1 MLGGNDLRAN
11 DAVAQRLPA
20 IPPAER
26 VLVVRLGALGDVVR
40 TRFAFAGLRALYPRA
55 KLDWLVEDRAAAGLI
70 GLAGL
75 DEAVIVPRRDLR
87 ARHPGRALRTLR
99 AFVAELRARSY
110 DLSVDFHGMFR
121 GALLPWAAGIPQRV
135 GYDRPF
141 AREGS
146 ARLLTHRLRIRA
158 EHLSRFQRN
167 AALVEYLG
175 GAVLAAPAPLALDI
189 ESVALPELPARFA
202 LIHPGTSPK
211 TSYKRWET
219 ERFASVARA
228 LQARAGLTS
237 LVAFG
242 PVPGEQAAAH
252 DVVAKAG
259 GAAALA
265 PPTSSLQEFLGL
277 LRRATLFIGCDSGPM
292 HLASLARTPLVAIFG
307 PTDPIENEP
316 FPGVPSRVVRVDV
329 GCNPCR
335 EGCSVR
341 ACMRAVAPEAVAE
354 AALSLLAALPATAGR
369 SI

>member
-1 MLGGNDLRAN
+1 MLGGNDFRAN
-11 DAVAQRLPA
+11 DARIERLPA
-20 IPPAER
+20 PLPAER

-40 TRFAFAGLRALYPRA
+40 TRFAFAGIRALYPHA

-75 DEAVIVPRRDLR
+75 DESVIVPRRSLR
-87 ARHPGRALRTLR
+87 ARHPATALRTLR
-99 AFVAELRARSY
+99 AFVRELRARAY
-110 DLSVDFHGMFR
+110 DLSIDFHGVFR
-121 GALLPWAAGIPQRV
+121 GALLPWAAGIPQRA

-141 AREGS
+141 AKEGS
-146 ARLLTHRLRIRA
+146 ARLLTHRLRVGLA
-158 EHLSRFQRN
+158 HLSRFERN
-167 AALVEYLG
+167 AALVQFLG
-175 GAVLAAPAPLALDI
+175 GEIPAVPTPLDLGDAVLRLA
-189 ESVALPELPARFA
+189 ALPERFV

-219 ERFASVARA
+219 ERFAAVARA
-228 LQARAGLTS
+228 LHERAGLTS

-252 DVVAKAG
+252 EVVAKAG
-259 GAAALA
+259 GAARLA
-265 PPTSSLQEFLGL
+265 PSTASLAEFLSL
-277 LRRATLFIGCDSGPM
+277 LRRATVFVGCDSGPM
-292 HLASLARTPLVAIFG
+292 HLASLARTPVIAIFG

-316 FPGVPSRVVRVDV
+316 FPGVPSRIVRSDV

-341 ACMRAVAPEAVAE
+341 ACMRAVEPEAVTA

-369 SI
+369 GI